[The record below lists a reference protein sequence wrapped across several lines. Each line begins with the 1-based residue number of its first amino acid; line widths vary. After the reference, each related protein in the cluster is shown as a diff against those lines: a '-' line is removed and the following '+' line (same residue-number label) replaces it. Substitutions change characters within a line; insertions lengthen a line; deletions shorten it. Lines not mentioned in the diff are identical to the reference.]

1 MAILGTIRKN
11 FWLVVV
17 LLGMALASFVLMDMV
32 GAGNR
37 NASVDTSMG
46 EVGGSSIDYREFQN
60 MEQALYS
67 GSSSSADVYARRN
80 YLWNFFVEKAIVE
93 QESEKLGF
101 VVSDNELEELE
112 FGPNYSPII
121 QQRFT
126 DPATGR
132 MDPVQLNNFRQQY
145 ETDQL
150 QPNQRAFWEIQKNE
164 IKKESLKSKLVNLVG
179 KGMYVPTWQLQ
190 ADHNDLN
197 EKVEFD
203 YVRIPYSDV
212 SDSDAMLTDADY
224 KAYYD
229 ENKEAFYS
237 PDERRAVDY
246 VVFNVVPSS
255 EDSTGIFNEM
265 TEIKTEF
272 STSEDDSLFVLN
284 NTGVMDEAYF
294 LRDKL
299 TPLVA
304 DSIFEKEVGSLVG
317 PFEED
322 GDYKVIKL
330 VDKKIVPDS
339 VESRHILFKFTTQEE
354 YLSALQR
361 ADSIQV
367 AIEDGST
374 TFADMATQFGTD
386 ATATKGGDLGYT
398 SAGGMV
404 KPFNDLIF
412 YKAEKNKI
420 YKVFTQFG
428 LHLVEVTGQKFIEN
442 EDGVK
447 LAILSIPII
456 PGDETVNI
464 AYEKAMTFISANRT
478 LVDLRNNIG
487 NYPELAI
494 ESSAPFKASDY
505 NISGLGIADAS
516 RQIVKSS
523 FEPSAELED
532 VFPEAFAF
540 EDEELFYTNKYV
552 VAALSK
558 IMDAGYQNLEEIK
571 ESIADRVM
579 QQKKANY
586 FNEAHKGS
594 NLESIAASVGATVG
608 SASELSLRNAY
619 IQDAGNEPVVLGN
632 VYKQEVGQMSD
643 AIAGTNGIY
652 FIVPTNKTEAGELF
666 NAPFQRQQTSNSER
680 SRVIGSLLPAI
691 EKAMDVEDD
700 RSRYF

>member
-37 NASVDTSMG
+37 NASVDTFMG
-46 EVGGSSIDYREFQN
+46 EVGDNKIDYREFQN

-80 YLWNFFVEKAIVE
+80 YLWNFFVEKAIVD

-121 QQRFT
+121 QQRFAN
-126 DPATGR
+126 PSTGR
-132 MDPVQLNNFRQQY
+132 LDAVQLNNFRQQY

-150 QPNQRAFWEIQKNE
+150 QPNQRAFWETQKNE
-164 IKKESLKSKLVNLVG
+164 IKKENLKSKLVNLVS

-190 ADHNDLN
+190 TNHNDLN

-203 YVRIPYSDV
+203 YVRIPYSDIPEEEL
-212 SDSDAMLTDADY
+212 ALTDADY
-224 KAYYD
+224 KAYYN
-229 ENKEAFYS
+229 ENKETFYS
-237 PDERRAVDY
+237 PDEKRAVDY
-246 VVFNVVPSS
+246 VVFNVIPSS
-255 EDSTGIFNEM
+255 EDSTVIFNEM
-265 TEIKTEF
+265 IEIKDEF
-272 STSEDDSLFVLN
+272 STTEDDSLFVLN

-294 LRDKL
+294 MRDKL
-299 TPLVA
+299 SPLVA
-304 DSIFEKEVGSLVG
+304 DSVFNKEVGSLVG

-322 GDYKVIKL
+322 GSFKVIKL
-330 VDKKIVPDS
+330 IDKKIVPDS

-361 ADSIQV
+361 ADSIQL

-374 TFADMATQFGTD
+374 TFADMAVKFGTD

-398 SAGGMV
+398 AAGGMV

-428 LHLVEVTGQKFIEN
+428 LHLVEVTGKKFINN
-442 EDGVK
+442 ESGVK

-464 AYEKAMTFISANRT
+464 AYEKAMTFISTNRN
-478 LVDLRNNIG
+478 LVDLKNNIG

-494 ESSAPFKASDY
+494 ESSAPFTKSDY

-516 RQIVKSS
+516 RQIIKSS
-523 FEPSAELED
+523 FEPSTEIED
-532 VFPEAFAF
+532 VFPEAFAY

-558 IMDAGYQNLEEIK
+558 ILDAGYPNIEEVK
-571 ESIADRVM
+571 EAIAEKVM
-579 QQKKANY
+579 QEKKAEYISEN
-586 FNEAHKGS
+586 HKGS
-594 NLESIAASVGATVG
+594 DLESIAASVGATVG

-619 IQDAGNEPVVLGN
+619 IQDAGNEPVVLGH
-632 VYKQEVGQMSD
+632 VSKQDIGQMSD

-652 FIVPTNKTEAGELF
+652 FVVPTNKTEAGELF
-666 NAPFQRQQTSNSER
+666 NAPFQRQQTTSSER
-680 SRVIGSLLPAI
+680 SRVTGSLLPAI
-691 EKAMDVEDD
+691 EKALNVEDD